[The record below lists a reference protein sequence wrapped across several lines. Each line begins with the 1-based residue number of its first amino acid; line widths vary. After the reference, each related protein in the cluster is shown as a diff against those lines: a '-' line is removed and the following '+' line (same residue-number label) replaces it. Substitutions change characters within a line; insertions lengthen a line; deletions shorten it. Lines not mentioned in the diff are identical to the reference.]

1 MAKDLKMKTMTCLA
15 ALLLG
20 ASPAFA
26 QGADDPGY
34 QMIDGIGACMLGGGA
49 VEATTAALAD
59 VGWTTEMDGELGIL
73 MFKPATGDK
82 VTGSLSAQSRDCVI
96 ESTALGTEDAQT
108 MFNLFF
114 MGGNSGIDVAGS
126 GTDAD
131 GCTTHTLS
139 NGGVAT
145 LTSGG
150 NDPTCASETTS
161 AVRFT
166 YPAN

>member
-1 MAKDLKMKTMTCLA
+1 MSKPVLPLL
-15 ALLLG
+15 ALLLS
-20 ASPAFA
+20 ASTALA

-34 QMIDGIGACMLGGGA
+34 QVIDGVGACVLGGGDPA
-49 VEATTAALAD
+49 KVAEELARL
-59 VGWTTEMDGELGIL
+59 GWTTEADAEAGAVN
-73 MFKPATGDK
+73 FKPASGDK
-82 VTGSLSAQSRDCVI
+82 VTGFVSDDGKTCVI

-114 MGGNSGIDVAGS
+114 MGGNSGIERGDT

-131 GCTTHTLS
+131 GCATQALS

-150 NDPTCASETTS
+150 NDPACASEETS
-161 AVRFT
+161 AWRFA
-166 YPAN
+166 YPAAN

>member
-1 MAKDLKMKTMTCLA
+1 MKTDMRTKTTITAL

-34 QMIDGIGACMLGGGA
+34 QMIDGVGACVLGGGSFDKTR
-49 VEATTAALAD
+49 EELTRL
-59 VGWTTEMDGELGIL
+59 GWTVEVDGEMGIAD
-73 MFKPATGDK
+73 FRPATGNLVSGF
-82 VTGSLSAQSRDCVI
+82 VTAQGDVCVVESSALS
-96 ESTALGTEDAQT
+96 TEDAQS

-114 MGGNSGIDVAGS
+114 MGGNSGIEVTES

-145 LTSGG
+145 MTSGG
-150 NDPTCASETTS
+150 QDPTCASEES
-161 AVRFT
+161 AAVRFA